1 MLSRCHKKI
10 SQARDTV
17 VHTYRVSSVA
27 YVGQQG
33 EGYTEL
39 EHCGSK
45 LLLLPHQG
53 RRVPCDILHLQF
65 SGHERVSRQEGVRHM
80 FGNTV
85 CPTLWGK
92 YFSSHAF
99 FASI

>member
-1 MLSRCHKKI
+1 MHIYFLKDSTRILKNGSRSYATMLSRYHKQI
-10 SQARDTV
+10 SHARDTV
-17 VHTYRVSSVA
+17 DHTYRVSSVA

-53 RRVPCDILHLQF
+53 RRVPCDILHLQY
-65 SGHERVSRQEGVRHM
+65 SSHERVSRQ
-80 FGNTV
+80 
-85 CPTLWGK
+85 
-92 YFSSHAF
+92 
-99 FASI
+99 